1 MLGNCA
7 ACGEP
12 APSVNVLS
20 VVRIARSVPCPG
32 GARTHH
38 MLRIRIGGS
47 VGSSVQLRM
56 LRTHPLAYRADM
68 GLAERD
74 RDSSRTA
81 NSSDEFTEEGPALR
95 DASAS
100 VERAA
105 QDEADAAAAR
115 ERFRIGPI
123 PALEPDEDIAGHLS
137 QGEVVHALR
146 RRAILRA
153 PGGDTSLGYGG
164 TLYLTSRRLVHLGK
178 VVMSVQLTDIAE
190 SSLAGERLLLTLSNG
205 EGLSLDLDRPRL
217 LRAEMAEATRGLR
230 A

>member
-1 MLGNCA
+1 MPP
-7 ACGEP
+7 AC
-12 APSVNVLS
+12 S
-20 VVRIARSVPCPG
+20 
-32 GARTHH
+32 
-38 MLRIRIGGS
+38 
-47 VGSSVQLRM
+47 
-56 LRTHPLAYRADM
+56 LAYRADM

-81 NSSDEFTEEGPALR
+81 NSTDESTEEGPALR

-164 TLYLTSRRLVHLGK
+164 TLYLTSRRLVHLGQ

>member
-1 MLGNCA
+1 M
-7 ACGEP
+7 
-12 APSVNVLS
+12 
-20 VVRIARSVPCPG
+20 
-32 GARTHH
+32 
-38 MLRIRIGGS
+38 
-47 VGSSVQLRM
+47 
-56 LRTHPLAYRADM
+56 PLAYRPAM
-68 GLAERD
+68 HLAERD

-81 NSSDEFTEEGPALR
+81 NSTDESTEEGPALR
-95 DASAS
+95 DASTA

-105 QDEADAAAAR
+105 QDEADADAAR

-123 PALEPDEDIAGHLS
+123 QALEPDAEISAQLAP
-137 QGEVVHALR
+137 GEVVHALR
-146 RRAILRA
+146 TRAILRA

-190 SSLAGERLLLTLSNG
+190 SSLAGERLLLTLNNG

-217 LRAEMAEATRGLR
+217 LRAEMAEAARELR